1 MIFFCKELGWAIDYY
16 RNVVMFNL
24 YWCVK
29 KCFIKQDYFWGSK
42 KLVGKPCL
50 NFRLFYW
57 EVIKAY
63 PLLKWQKLRSS
74 SKQLERNYYCYDWF
88 FFAWIILLL
97 YFFIP
102 LYVPPLRWILQQSLV
117 FYVVGGYCIIFQRFP
132 CGILANIIN
141 TNIQQKQNLYTK
153 VKGFM
158 WYR

>member
-1 MIFFCKELGWAIDYY
+1 MIHRYMIDFFCKELGWAIDYY
-16 RNVVMFNL
+16 RSVVMFFL

-63 PLLKWQKLRSS
+63 QLLKWQKLRSS

-88 FFAWIILLL
+88 CFCMDHIAIVFLYTSLCPTPKINFTAIVSILCG
-97 YFFIP
+97 
-102 LYVPPLRWILQQSLV
+102 RWILYHFSTISLR
-117 FYVVGGYCIIFQRFP
+117 YIGQHH
-132 CGILANIIN
+132 
-141 TNIQQKQNLYTK
+141 
-153 VKGFM
+153 
-158 WYR
+158 